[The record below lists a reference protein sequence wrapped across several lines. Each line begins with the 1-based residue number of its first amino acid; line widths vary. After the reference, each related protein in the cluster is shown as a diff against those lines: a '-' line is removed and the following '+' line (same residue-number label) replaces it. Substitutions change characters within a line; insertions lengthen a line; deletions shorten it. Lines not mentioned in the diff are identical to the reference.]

1 MDIEFGLQHA
11 TKQDV
16 RQPRILCHINHYFGS
31 TSKFIGRSTSG
42 ARATRE
48 RVVRIV
54 LSQIRTLPYK
64 IDLRICGFPQDALIP
79 IDIDL
84 SAIGDP
90 RWIVYES
97 IERMF
102 ASVDDYDCFLN
113 IEDDILISENI
124 IANALVFNTVS
135 EVNEVYLPN
144 RMEQRA
150 NGAMAC
156 VDLEAVP
163 GWAELNR
170 IFRDIVLDVAVNPH
184 SGLFFLTQPQMRY
197 AADRIS
203 LQRREQFHGGYMAS
217 AYANVHAP
225 FLVWR
230 AKSDL
235 MAHHVVH
242 ADKWMHSADEVHA
255 SRRLLEERD
264 QDPRAAALPGTGPL
278 GYVDTIAIDGLFCR
292 ANGWAIDAAGQPLD
306 LSAIHLGP
314 YRVTDFA
321 VMRYDRP
328 DVMEVYPHAKAG
340 VGFEL
345 RFPLLGLP
353 EEGLAV
359 DALEVH
365 GQTLEQFD
373 VELCV
378 APGATWPA
386 LKARQAAASAPII
399 SDAPWLPAPAAE
411 RLREMLKSSNS
422 YLEYGSGATT
432 VMAASM
438 GVRHVITTES
448 DPNWLAALR
457 HKLRLLGSPTQ
468 AELIHVDI
476 GPTGEWGFPTSDA
489 NWRDYPKYPVTG
501 WTHCLSHNLTP
512 DVVLIDGRFRVACF
526 LASLVFGTQ
535 GTRILF
541 DDYFDRPYYHTVE
554 QFLRPAAR
562 HDRAAEFVIVDAPAM
577 GDICLELMSATSD
590 PR

>member
-1 MDIEFGLQHA
+1 MDIDRGS
-11 TKQDV
+11 
-16 RQPRILCHINHYFGS
+16 QPAAKSGTQQLRILCHVNHYFGS
-31 TSKFIGRSTSG
+31 TSKFVGRSTSG

-48 RVVRIV
+48 RVVETV
-54 LSQIRTLPYK
+54 AAQIRALPYK
-64 IDLRICGFPQDALIP
+64 IDVRICGFPQEALIP
-79 IDIDL
+79 IDIDM
-84 SAIGDP
+84 SGIGDP
-90 RWIVYES
+90 RWSVYES
-97 IERMF
+97 VERMF
-102 ASVDDYDCFLN
+102 ASVSDYDCFLN
-113 IEDDILISENI
+113 IEDDILISEKI
-124 IANALVFNTVS
+124 VANALEFNAVS

-144 RMEQRA
+144 RMEPRA

-170 IFRDIVLDVAVNPH
+170 IFRDIVVDVAVNPH

-242 ADKWMHSADEVHA
+242 ADKWMHSVDEVHA

-264 QDPRAAALPGTGPL
+264 QNPHAAALPGAGPL

-292 ANGWAIDAAGQPLD
+292 ANGWAIDTAGEPLD

-314 YRVTDFA
+314 HTVTDFA
-321 VMRYDRP
+321 VRRYDRP
-328 DVMEVYPHAKAG
+328 DVMEVYTHAKAG

-345 RFPLLGLP
+345 RFPLLGVP

-365 GQTLEQFD
+365 GRTLEQFD

-378 APGATWPA
+378 AVGATWPA
-386 LKARQAAASAPII
+386 LKAREAVASAPII
-399 SDAPWLPAPAAE
+399 SDAPWLPEPAAE
-411 RLREMLKSSNS
+411 RLREMLKTSNC

-432 VMAASM
+432 VMAGSM
-438 GVRHVITTES
+438 GVCHVISTES
-448 DPNWLAALR
+448 DPNWLAAVG

-468 AELIHVDI
+468 VELIHVDI
-476 GPTGEWGFPTSDA
+476 GPTGNWGFPTSEA
-489 NWRDYPKYPVTG
+489 NWRGYPKYPVAG
-501 WTHCLSHNLTP
+501 WKHCLFYGLTP
-512 DVVLIDGRFRVACF
+512 DIVLIDGRFRVGCF
-526 LASLVFGTQ
+526 LASLVFGAA
-535 GTRILF
+535 GARILF

-562 HDRAAEFVIVDAPAM
+562 HDRAAEFVIADTPPTR
-577 GDICLELMSATSD
+577 DICLELISATSD

>member
-1 MDIEFGLQHA
+1 
-11 TKQDV
+11 
-16 RQPRILCHINHYFGS
+16 
-31 TSKFIGRSTSG
+31 
-42 ARATRE
+42 
-48 RVVRIV
+48 
-54 LSQIRTLPYK
+54 
-64 IDLRICGFPQDALIP
+64 
-79 IDIDL
+79 
-84 SAIGDP
+84 
-90 RWIVYES
+90 
-97 IERMF
+97 
-102 ASVDDYDCFLN
+102 
-113 IEDDILISENI
+113 
-124 IANALVFNTVS
+124 
-135 EVNEVYLPN
+135 
-144 RMEQRA
+144 MEQRA
-150 NGAMAC
+150 NGAMVC

-163 GWAELNR
+163 GWAGLNR

-255 SRRLLEERD
+255 SRRLLEGRD

-278 GYVDTIAIDGLFCR
+278 GYVDTIAIEGLFCR
-292 ANGWAIDAAGQPLD
+292 ANGWAIDAAGEPLD
-306 LSAIHLGP
+306 LSAIHLGSHG
-314 YRVTDFA
+314 VTDFA
-321 VMRYDRP
+321 VRRYDRP
-328 DVMEVYPHAKAG
+328 DVMEVYPHVKAG
-340 VGFEL
+340 VGLNFI
-345 RFPLLGLP
+345 F
-353 EEGLAV
+353 
-359 DALEVH
+359 
-365 GQTLEQFD
+365 
-373 VELCV
+373 
-378 APGATWPA
+378 APWPA
-386 LKARQAAASAPII
+386 RGGVGDRRVGSPWTNARAVRCRTIRCARGDFARFEGARGRASAPMI
-399 SDAPWLPAPAAE
+399 SDAPLLPAPAAE
-411 RLREMLKSSNS
+411 RLREMLKTSNS

-438 GVRHVITTES
+438 GVRHVVTTES

-476 GPTGEWGFPTSDA
+476 GPTGDWGFPPSES
-489 NWRDYPKYPVTG
+489 NWREYPKYPVVG
-501 WTHCLSHNLTP
+501 WTHCLSRRLTP